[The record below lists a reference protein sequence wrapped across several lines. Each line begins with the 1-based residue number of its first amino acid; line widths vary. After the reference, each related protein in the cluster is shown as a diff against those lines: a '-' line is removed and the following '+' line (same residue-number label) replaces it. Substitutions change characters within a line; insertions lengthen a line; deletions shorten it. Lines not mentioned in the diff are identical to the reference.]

1 MAIVVEVPEAREPGC
16 KQASRLMEARGF
28 FKELIEGGFCHLP
41 ISVIRP
47 DCVSWPELG

>member
-1 MAIVVEVPEAREPGC
+1 
-16 KQASRLMEARGF
+16 MEARGF